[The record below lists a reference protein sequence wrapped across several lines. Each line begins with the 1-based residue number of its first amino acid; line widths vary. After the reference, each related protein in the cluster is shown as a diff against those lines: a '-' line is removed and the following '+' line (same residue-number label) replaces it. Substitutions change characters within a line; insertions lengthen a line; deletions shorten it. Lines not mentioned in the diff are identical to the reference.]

1 MNENVLAR
9 VKRSLKN
16 HENRASKVT
25 ASQSMPRLS
34 QFTDAGPL
42 NKGVFG
48 SLHGQT
54 PPCSNGTTGRMP
66 TFILLGF
73 AESFTIHQFAFLLAN
88 CIGITPSLL
97 FFLFLYVCD
106 LKKLFFHCFSGILV
120 GNEYAVLCSVP
131 SFTCNFCLYSF
142 AR

>member
-1 MNENVLAR
+1 MSENVLAR

-25 ASQSMPRLS
+25 ASQSIPRLN

-54 PPCSNGTTGRMP
+54 PTCSNGTTGRMP

-97 FFLFLYVCD
+97 LFLVLVC
-106 LKKLFFHCFSGILV
+106 L
-120 GNEYAVLCSVP
+120 
-131 SFTCNFCLYSF
+131 
-142 AR
+142 